1 MDSTPIK
8 KHKSQYRSKNM
19 TKKRSEVF
27 NKKIK
32 ICLTYSTGISNFH
45 SIHVK
50 KQKFRAFHLL
60 LKLIHSEN
68 GNYRSSKFRLQVK
81 KNCVL

>member
-1 MDSTPIK
+1 
-8 KHKSQYRSKNM
+8 M

-32 ICLTYSTGISNFH
+32 ICLTYSIFNFH

-60 LKLIHSEN
+60 LKWIHSEN
-68 GNYRSSKFRLQVK
+68 GNQNLDFKLKKIVYYNLQQYKLPIFGILFVF
-81 KNCVL
+81 NL

>member
-1 MDSTPIK
+1 MIEKYD
-8 KHKSQYRSKNM
+8 Q
-19 TKKRSEVF
+19 KRSEVF

-32 ICLTYSTGISNFH
+32 ICLTYSIFNFH